1 VFRELSE
8 SVRHTAAKAMLA
20 DLMTTFGQNG
30 LGAASTCTGLL
41 ASVDQHAAAVRDALG
56 DPEDGPNAIGL
67 AGYATG
73 VQDAADDEG
82 WAVSDWSTVDWS
94 TADWLSMRLLGVC
107 ALARGRGY
115 A

>member
-8 SVRHTAAKAMLA
+8 SVRHNAAKAALGH
-20 DLMTTFGQNG
+20 LMIWFGENG
-30 LGAASTCTGLL
+30 LAAATASIGLL

-56 DPEDGPNAIGL
+56 DPKDGPNAIGL

-82 WAVSDWSTVDWS
+82 WSVSVPSSMDFSS
-94 TADWLSMRLLGVC
+94 ADWLTMRLVGVC
-107 ALARGRGY
+107 ALARVGGY